1 MSNLNFLHSG
11 GNKVTLSAPA
21 SNPTSNVTFRLPES
35 DGSAGQVLRTDG
47 NGNLSWYT
55 IPTTT
60 PGITMAQQ
68 WRITSNYDINVSA
81 GETVLSSNWE
91 SVDSYSYGAIGSNLT
106 NNSGTFS
113 FPSTGIYLI
122 NAQSAMYSQWPDSS
136 SADNWGIFMSILTS
150 TGGAYERAAFTSTF
164 IEAAASKYQSFNV
177 SYIFDV
183 TNTSSHK
190 FRISQEVEEA
200 TVTFMGDSNTTE
212 TGFYV
217 IRLGDT

>member
-1 MSNLNFLHSG
+1 
-11 GNKVTLSAPA
+11 
-21 SNPTSNVTFRLPES
+21 
-35 DGSAGQVLRTDG
+35 
-47 NGNLSWYT
+47 
-55 IPTTT
+55 
-60 PGITMAQQ
+60 
-68 WRITSNYDINVSA
+68 
-81 GETVLSSNWE
+81 
-91 SVDSYSYGAIGSNLT
+91 
-106 NNSGTFS
+106 
-113 FPSTGIYLI
+113 
-122 NAQSAMYSQWPDSS
+122 MYSQWPDSS